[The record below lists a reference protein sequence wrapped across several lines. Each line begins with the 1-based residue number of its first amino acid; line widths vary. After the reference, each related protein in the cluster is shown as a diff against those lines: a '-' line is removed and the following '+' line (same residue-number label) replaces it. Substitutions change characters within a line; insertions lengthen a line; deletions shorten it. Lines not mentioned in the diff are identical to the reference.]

1 VIGSPETV
9 RAGLLDLVARTG
21 ADELIITT
29 NIHAPADRMRSFQLV
44 ADTMDRVDGELAL
57 TA

>member
-1 VIGSPETV
+1 VRSWTSSHVIGSPETV

-29 NIHAPADRMRSFQLV
+29 NFNFSLNEILDM
-44 ADTMDRVDGELAL
+44 
-57 TA
+57 